1 MARIAYVNGSYRPL
15 DQAAVSIE
23 DRGYQFADGVYEVCA
38 VLGGQLLDRD
48 AHLERLDYSLHETAI
63 AWPMTRRA
71 LAVVLDQVLRL
82 NRLRDGLLYIQVTR
96 GVARRD
102 HPFPGPMVPPSLVVT
117 ARPVDFAAIAAR
129 QRKGVTVKSMPDLRW
144 ARRDIKSIS
153 LLPNV
158 LAKQAARDAGAYE
171 AWLTGPDGLVTEGSS
186 TNAWIVT
193 AKGVLVTRHLGP
205 DILRGITR
213 QGLLAIIRDLGME
226 WEERPFSLRQAQRAA
241 EAFITSS
248 SSFLLPVTAIDGR
261 PVGTGK
267 PGPVARRLL
276 NAYWRGVARQTGVN
290 HYRGG

>member
-15 DQAAVSIE
+15 SEAAVSIE

-38 VLGGQLLDRD
+38 VLGGRLLDLD
-48 AHLERLDYSLHETAI
+48 AHLDRLDYSLQELAI

-71 LAVVLDQVLRL
+71 LGLVLGHVLRL
-82 NRLRDGLLYIQVTR
+82 NRLRDGLLYMQVTR
-96 GVARRD
+96 GAARRD
-102 HPFPGPMVPPSLVVT
+102 HPFPSPAVPPSLVIT
-117 ARPVDFAAIAAR
+117 ARPVDFAEIAAR
-129 QRKGVTVKSMPDLRW
+129 QRKGVTVKSMADWRW
-144 ARRDIKSIS
+144 ARRDIKSIA

-171 AWLTGPDGLVTEGSS
+171 AWLVDQDGLVTEGSS

-193 AKGVLVTRHLGP
+193 DKGVLVSRHLGP
-205 DILRGITR
+205 EILRGITR
-213 QGLLAIIRDLGME
+213 DGLIAIASDLGLAL
-226 WEERPFSLRQAQRAA
+226 EERPFSLRQAARAA

-248 SSFLLPVTAIDGR
+248 SSFLLPVIAIDGR
-261 PVGTGK
+261 AVGQGK

-276 NAYWRGVARQTGVN
+276 NAYWRRVARQTGVN